1 MAKRFLIDSDV
12 IIEYLRG
19 SEQAI
24 RYLES
29 LEGGLCVSAIT
40 VAELFAGVRDDDE
53 DAAPER
59 FLWAFDVIP
68 IDQAL
73 ARLGGLCRRS
83 YQPGYGTGLAD
94 ALVAMSA
101 ESAGAVLVTFNKRHS
116 PMIDGLVVPYRRG

>member
-1 MAKRFLIDSDV
+1 MARRFLIDSDV

-40 VAELFAGVRDDDE
+40 VAELYSGVRDDDE
-53 DAAPER
+53 EDALER
-59 FLWAFDVIP
+59 FLSAFDVIP
-68 IDQAL
+68 VDETL

-83 YQPGYGTGLAD
+83 YRPGYGR
-94 ALVAMSA
+94 VWQMRSW
-101 ESAGAVLVTFNKRHS
+101 RCRRS
-116 PMIDGLVVPYRRG
+116 PRVPCW